1 MTNSVIKGLVNIT
14 RNTSG
19 YDLVP
24 LIDYHALNV
33 EIDNFKGS
41 RPAFFVM
48 LPTRED
54 TRLGNYSEEY
64 SVRIEIVGVQETK
77 FSGSDRIDF
86 NAVDTV
92 AESLKADILK
102 IIRGIVSSGEY
113 DNVSRIIWATVPYRF
128 DSLRTAVTAQS
139 DLVKSLSPC

>member
-1 MTNSVIKGLVNIT
+1 MINSVIKGLVNIAK
-14 RNTSG
+14 NTSG

-48 LPTRED
+48 LPTREE
-54 TRLGNYSEEY
+54 TRFGNYSAEH
-64 SVRIEIVGVQETK
+64 SVRIELIGVQETK
-77 FSGSDRIDF
+77 FSSSDRIDF

-92 AESLKADILK
+92 AESLKADLIK

-113 DNVSRIIWATVPYRF
+113 DNVTRITWAIVPYRF
-128 DSLRTAVTAQS
+128 DSLRTAVTAQF
-139 DLVKSLSPC
+139 DIVKSLSPC